1 MGNKWR
7 KLKLALGLDS
17 CVHTPRAFDDSSAAT
32 ASVSSGV
39 SPTIISSACNTSG
52 YRPSIPTPLSYG
64 YPNPLRHRWMSRYR
78 APLWDNSS
86 RREGQ
91 NRKGKQGGYDKEEKA
106 ARVYD
111 LVALKVLHYII
122 PID

>member
-39 SPTIISSACNTSG
+39 SPTIISSTCNTSG

-64 YPNPLRHRWMSRYR
+64 YPNPLRLALLLPFETLHIKVSFFY
-78 APLWDNSS
+78 LLFLF
-86 RREGQ
+86 
-91 NRKGKQGGYDKEEKA
+91 
-106 ARVYD
+106 
-111 LVALKVLHYII
+111 LVNF
-122 PID
+122 

>member
-39 SPTIISSACNTSG
+39 SPTIISSTCNTSG

-64 YPNPLRHRWMSRYR
+64 YPNPLRL
-78 APLWDNSS
+78 ALLLPFEPLLI
-86 RREGQ
+86 
-91 NRKGKQGGYDKEEKA
+91 KFPFFIFYFI
-106 ARVYD
+106 
-111 LVALKVLHYII
+111 LVNF
-122 PID
+122 